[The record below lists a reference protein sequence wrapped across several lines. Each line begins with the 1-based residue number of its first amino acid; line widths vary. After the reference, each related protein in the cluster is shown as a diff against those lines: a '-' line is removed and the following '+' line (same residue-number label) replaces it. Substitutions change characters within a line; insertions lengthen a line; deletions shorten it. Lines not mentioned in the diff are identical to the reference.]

1 MTLAKRYTSN
11 SHCVFNLG
19 YHIVFCPKY
28 RRKVLVDGVD
38 ERLKILLQQKADELG
53 ITLENME
60 VMPDH
65 VHLFIRSKPT
75 YAIHFVINQLK
86 GYSSVCF
93 RKEFPWLRS
102 RLPSLWT
109 RSYFVESV
117 GHISE
122 ETVRKYI
129 ENRKECL
136 NKSAIRGCV
145 IIDYGHL
152 WCTLLLYIV

>member
-1 MTLAKRYTSN
+1 MTLSKRYTSN
-11 SHCVFNLG
+11 AYCVFNLG

-28 RRKVLVDGVD
+28 RRKVLVNGVD
-38 ERLKILLQQKADELG
+38 ERLKSLLSAKANELG
-53 ITLENME
+53 ITIENME

-65 VHLFIRSKPT
+65 VHLFIRSKPI
-75 YAIHFVINQLK
+75 YAVHFVINQLK
-86 GYSSVCF
+86 GYSSVCL
-93 RKEFPWLRS
+93 RNEFPWLRS

-129 ENRKECL
+129 EDQK
-136 NKSAIRGCV
+136 KV
-145 IIDYGHL
+145 
-152 WCTLLLYIV
+152 